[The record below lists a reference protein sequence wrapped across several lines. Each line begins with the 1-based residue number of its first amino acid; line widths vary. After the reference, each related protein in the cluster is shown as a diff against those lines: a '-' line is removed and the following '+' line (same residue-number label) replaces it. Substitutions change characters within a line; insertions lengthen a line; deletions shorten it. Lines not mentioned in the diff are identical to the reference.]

1 MYKAVEEK
9 PIQKTTDKIPFYKK
23 LSWPVL
29 VLIPTIL
36 LILLSGAIMGAIAGF
51 ISTPEM
57 LEAIDDRAIQIT
69 ELKKNEQ
76 ATVEA
81 KSKKVDS
88 EEKNKNP
95 ENVVIESDKINKEII
110 FKVQILSSDTPLS
123 TNSPKFKGIKNIWE
137 YKDGVLY
144 KYTVGNNKDLKSAS
158 ELQSE
163 LRKKGFG
170 DAFVVAFQNGKRI
183 PVRKAQ
189 KLLK

>member
-1 MYKAVEEK
+1 
-9 PIQKTTDKIPFYKK
+9 
-23 LSWPVL
+23 
-29 VLIPTIL
+29 
-36 LILLSGAIMGAIAGF
+36 MGAIAGF

-57 LEAIDDRAIQIT
+57 LKAIDDGDTQIT
-69 ELKKNEQ
+69 ELKKIEQ
-76 ATVEA
+76 VTVEA
-81 KSKKVDS
+81 KSKKVNS
-88 EEKNKNP
+88 EEKKKNA
-95 ENVVIESDKINKEII
+95 ENVVIESDKINKESI

-144 KYTVGNNKDLKSAS
+144 KYTVGNNNDIKSAS

-183 PVRKAQ
+183 PVRKAL